1 MDDLDARVEERAKQ
15 LIRQARLR
23 GGTDPPPPIEA
34 VVDEKIAACRDC
46 QQRASNQRTMLAAAV
61 VAAVGTICAAAL
73 TVWSQHTAEKADA
86 KASANLESRL
96 ANVQRQ
102 LNRQSRALEDL
113 GDQLRRDRRE
123 LELRIASRAQIRD
136 PDLVTR

>member
-1 MDDLDARVEERAKQ
+1 MDDACVEERARQ
-15 LIRQARLR
+15 LLRQARLR
-23 GGTDPPPPIEA
+23 GATDPPPPVEA

-73 TVWSQHTAEKADA
+73 TVWTQYTSEKADA
-86 KASANLESRL
+86 RASARLESRL
-96 ANVQRQ
+96 AGVQRQ
-102 LNRQSRALEDL
+102 LNQQSRALEDL
-113 GDQLRRDRRE
+113 GEQLRRGRRE
-123 LELRIASRAQIRD
+123 LELRIASRAQVRD